1 MTDRKQTDRIAIM
14 LTGGFEAITKG
25 REIKQQMRTIGRKLW
40 PKRKRYR

>member
-25 REIKQQMRTIGRKLW
+25 REIKQQMRTIERKLW
-40 PKRKRYR
+40 PKKGRYR